1 MYGCHNGVSAS
12 DARNIKRPRI
22 KYTVTTDKCMAGR
35 GSSRRKGKKV
45 DADVVHQWI
54 VGFRRIADNDNH
66 VHRAAK
72 KEKKKYQERRKRER
86 GSCGRVKGRGR
97 GETMR
102 QKWGLVDHVL
112 SVKLR
117 LQARSF
123 VTCNIGTLNFR
134 IGISINRRKNG
145 S

>member
-22 KYTVTTDKCMAGR
+22 KYTVTTDKCTAGR
-35 GSSRRKGKKV
+35 GSNRRKGKKV

-72 KEKKKYQERRKRER
+72 KTKKKKKEIPGKKEKGKRIMRNGEGKRE
-86 GSCGRVKGRGR
+86 G
-97 GETMR
+97 
-102 QKWGLVDHVL
+102 
-112 SVKLR
+112 
-117 LQARSF
+117 
-123 VTCNIGTLNFR
+123 
-134 IGISINRRKNG
+134 
-145 S
+145 

>member
-86 GSCGRVKGRGR
+86 VSCGRVKGRGR

-102 QKWGLVDHVL
+102 QKWGLVERPCAVCKIAAT
-112 SVKLR
+112 SEKL
-117 LQARSF
+117 
-123 VTCNIGTLNFR
+123 CNV
-134 IGISINRRKNG
+134 
-145 S
+145 